1 MDLEYIWEFK
11 SKKVLEICQHLFL
24 VFLMLNFRVEEKY
37 RDVIFYESIVHQKT
51 LVTDEILP
59 ENLILVCPED
69 AQKC

>member
-1 MDLEYIWEFK
+1 
-11 SKKVLEICQHLFL
+11 
-24 VFLMLNFRVEEKY
+24 MLNFRVEEKY